1 MDFLESMQLIHT
13 GKEGRKEGRKEN
25 SQLDSQ
31 SVSQSVSW
39 SVMNSATTEFL
50 ILFIFLFSSSSGQ
63 FNHVSLLF
71 FSSFLNRF
79 ETREYIVSK

>member
-13 GKEGRKEGRKEN
+13 GKEGRKEGRTEN
-25 SQLDSQ
+25 SQLDIQ

-50 ILFIFLFSSSSGQ
+50 ILSIFFFFSSPGQ
-63 FNHVSLLF
+63 FNLVSLLL
-71 FSSFLNRF
+71 FLHF
-79 ETREYIVSK
+79 